1 MNFKTHFT
9 SSHPVNVA
17 INRKLL
23 HPKCPPV
30 AGILS
35 TRDLRRIVAE
45 MLG

>member
-1 MNFKTHFT
+1 MNFKTHLT
-9 SSHPVNVA
+9 SSHPVN
-17 INRKLL
+17 ISTNRKLFR
-23 HPKCPPV
+23 PKCQPA